1 MPEMNK
7 IRKIEYDPIIFPCN
21 HCRERFSSITTYEMH
36 FRYVHSDVL
45 VRQQLHKLECQQT
58 VVNSLKL
65 QVQTLKQTNTETER
79 HLSYVNN
86 ERARETKDF
95 ETK

>member
-1 MPEMNK
+1 MTPSFF
-7 IRKIEYDPIIFPCN
+7 RA
-21 HCRERFSSITTYEMH
+21 ITVVKDFHLSQHTKCTSDM
-36 FRYVHSDVL
+36 FIHSDVL

-95 ETK
+95 GNKIRELEN